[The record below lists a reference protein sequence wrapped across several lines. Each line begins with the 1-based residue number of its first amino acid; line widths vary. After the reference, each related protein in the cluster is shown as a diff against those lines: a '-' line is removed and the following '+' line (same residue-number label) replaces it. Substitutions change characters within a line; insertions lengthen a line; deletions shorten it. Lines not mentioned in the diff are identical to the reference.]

1 MIGESERRRGCDET
15 NDSTG
20 KGREF
25 GGVLVEVQV
34 VVVQRFVLSVFFV
47 EELELTAVVAGG
59 ATAAIDAAA
68 VAAVGSRTALDI
80 VILLRVGD

>member
-25 GGVLVEVQV
+25 GGVLVEVQ

>member
-1 MIGESERRRGCDET
+1 MSGESERRRGCDET

-59 ATAAIDAAA
+59 ATAAAV

>member
-34 VVVQRFVLSVFFV
+34 VVQRFVLSVFFV

-59 ATAAIDAAA
+59 ATAAAAAA

>member
-1 MIGESERRRGCDET
+1 
-15 NDSTG
+15 
-20 KGREF
+20 
-25 GGVLVEVQV
+25 VEVQV

-59 ATAAIDAAA
+59 ATAAAA

>member
-1 MIGESERRRGCDET
+1 LIGESERRRGCDET

-59 ATAAIDAAA
+59 ATAAAAVV

>member
-1 MIGESERRRGCDET
+1 M
-15 NDSTG
+15 
-20 KGREF
+20 
-25 GGVLVEVQV
+25 EVQV

-59 ATAAIDAAA
+59 ATAAAAA
-68 VAAVGSRTALDI
+68 VVAAVGSRTALDI

>member
-59 ATAAIDAAA
+59 ATVAVV